1 VPANAGEDG
10 EWIATNY
17 DALSQFELPGGSYD
31 VITTVGFARRVTR
44 AEVRS
49 GAPTRIEVNLEA
61 GIASVRTGTGK
72 VIEIFERDAGNER
85 KYVQTS
91 YDPTLTVALNA
102 GNYIAVV
109 EYADGRKV
117 EKAFSIAAG
126 KRADV
131 EVGR

>member
-1 VPANAGEDG
+1 ML
-10 EWIATNY
+10 I
-17 DALSQFELPGGSYD
+17 D
-31 VITTVGFARRVTR
+31 VHAHWGPWFFSMDTA
-44 AEVRS
+44 S
-49 GAPTRIEVNLEA
+49 IEVNLDA
-61 GIASVRTGTGK
+61 GTANVRTGNGK
-72 VIEIFERDAGNER
+72 VIEIFESAAGGER

-102 GNYIAVV
+102 GSYVTVV

-131 EVGR
+131 EVSGR